1 MYKASIIKWK
11 KKSKILKLLL
21 NVLYENNGNVLRQ
34 LWKLYWKWKFKRQ
47 KTKQT
52 RLMLLLNGTIS
63 DNKNQL
69 LLKVKRSIILI
80 IFQMISLKWIKSLT
94 SFYWLETNLCQ
105 IFFSN
110 CQDLLIVL
118 VDHLLNIVKKLKS
131 LEEQIIQNISIEMN

>member
-105 IFFSN
+105 FFFSN

-118 VDHLLNIVKKLKS
+118 VDHLLNIVNKFKNLKK
-131 LEEQIIQNISIEMN
+131 QII